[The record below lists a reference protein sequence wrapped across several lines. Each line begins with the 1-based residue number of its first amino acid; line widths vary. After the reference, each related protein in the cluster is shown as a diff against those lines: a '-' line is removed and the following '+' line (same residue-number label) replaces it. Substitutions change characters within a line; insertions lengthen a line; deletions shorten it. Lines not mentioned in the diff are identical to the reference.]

1 MNHLMT
7 PPLPPPPASS
17 HVDILTRAGEE
28 TAKERGLHTFISTPS
43 GFLLM
48 NSVKNVPVL

>member
-7 PPLPPPPASS
+7 LPPPASS

-28 TAKERGLHTFISTPS
+28 AAKEHGLHAFILTPS
-43 GFLLM
+43 CLLLM
-48 NSVKNVPVL
+48 D